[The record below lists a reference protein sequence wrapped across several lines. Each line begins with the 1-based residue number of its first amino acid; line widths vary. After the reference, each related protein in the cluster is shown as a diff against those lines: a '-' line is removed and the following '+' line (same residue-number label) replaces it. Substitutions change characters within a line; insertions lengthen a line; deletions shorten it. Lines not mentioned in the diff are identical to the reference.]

1 MTTGGKEEMDELF
14 PVKWSKDDPVED
26 ISEGN
31 EDKEKEGDQSQAS
44 SKRQRTEIQSED
56 THDYER
62 SVHVKRKDADE
73 IYLIDFG
80 NMSKSGRLNG
90 GGDAVAQ
97 FELDWREDRDQ
108 VRLAPY
114 L

>member
-14 PVKWSKDDPVED
+14 PVRWSKDDPIED
-26 ISEGN
+26 IGGGN
-31 EDKEKEGDQSQAS
+31 EDKEEGDQGQAS
-44 SKRQRTEIQSED
+44 SKRQRTEIKQED
-56 THDYER
+56 TQEYE
-62 SVHVKRKDADE
+62 HVWREDADDISLE
-73 IYLIDFG
+73 IDFG

-97 FELDWREDRDQ
+97 FEHDWKEDRDQ
-108 VRLAPY
+108 VRLAPH